1 MTLLSQKSARALQ
14 RDHLGDM
21 ERDYWPERRIHRG
34 HYPNG
39 MKSELGNV
47 QTRSI
52 TFHFLSASIP
62 GNAEL
67 FVKVEKKGRSLS
79 TCNARLVQGEKT
91 IAVAIAT
98 FATKRSEFGFRDFEA
113 PEVPF
118 PEQIESSKRMN
129 SELVSHAPFRD
140 HYDQRLAIGKIPPKS
155 EKMAE

>member
-1 MTLLSQKSARALQ
+1 MQSYSLRLK
-14 RDHLGDM
+14 
-21 ERDYWPERRIHRG
+21 RR
-34 HYPNG
+34 
-39 MKSELGNV
+39 
-47 QTRSI
+47 
-52 TFHFLSASIP
+52 
-62 GNAEL
+62 
-67 FVKVEKKGRSLS
+67 GRSLS

-140 HYDQRLAIGKIPPKS
+140 HYDPALSYMEKYPPKS